1 MYSCDHSNAPR
12 LWDSGPQILGIFLAS
27 SVEVAMVGTHGDR
40 GVASAS
46 FSECVDTTSTA
57 FCRLAT
63 GRWRLMILVSESR
76 TRVRFLWIRGRDRCF
91 PENLAASLVVGSD
104 IRGSHHAQDEEGER
118 SDCGAG

>member
-46 FSECVDTTSTA
+46 FSECVDTSHCVLPA
-57 FCRLAT
+57 RRPACN
-63 GRWRLMILVSESR
+63 GEM
-76 TRVRFLWIRGRDRCF
+76 
-91 PENLAASLVVGSD
+91 AAYDS
-104 IRGSHHAQDEEGER
+104 GER
-118 SDCGAG
+118 VAHSRQIPLDPGAGSLLS